1 MYFGTATFR
10 LRLLFQSLYFLRA
23 LTFSKQLYP
32 FARATFSK
40 DAVFQN
46 N

>member
-1 MYFGTATFR
+1 MKYKAATFWV
-10 LRLLFQSLYFLRA
+10 S
-23 LTFSKQLYP
+23 FSEPVRFKGPYQYS

-46 N
+46 S